1 MRRVFFAL
9 VFLNLAYF
17 AWAQFLAV
25 PARPPANSSTAH
37 LPTVRLLEEVP
48 PGQPPAA
55 AVKKTVAAD
64 PDACVS
70 VGPFGDVDNSAKA
83 AAVLKGKG
91 FEPKQRA
98 EAGETSAGYVVYVA
112 GMASQAETDQL
123 LVSIEKA
130 GIKDAILM
138 PASGDAP
145 RRISLGLFSE
155 RSRADKRAQLARS
168 LGFRAEV
175 TERKLPTA
183 IYWVDVVPPSGAG
196 TIPLQDLFAEGM
208 SSRIAVQP
216 CPAAVKSAVA
226 AANAP
231 GASPGSGQAQTAP
244 AQVAGTAKS
253 Q

>member
-9 VFLNLAYF
+9 LFLNLAYF
-17 AWAQFLAV
+17 AWAHFLAV
-25 PARPPANSSTAH
+25 PARPQANATSAH
-37 LPTVRLLEEVP
+37 LPTVKLLEEVP
-48 PGQPPAA
+48 QGPRPEAS
-55 AVKKTVAAD
+55 VKKTVALD

-83 AAVLKGKG
+83 AAVLKAKG

-112 GMASQAETDQL
+112 GLASQAETDQL
-123 LVSIEKA
+123 LVNIEKA
-130 GIKDAILM
+130 GIRDAILM

-155 RSRADKRAQLARS
+155 RTRAEKRAQLARS
-168 LGFRAEV
+168 LGFRADI

-183 IYWVDVVPPSGAG
+183 IYWVDVAPPSGSN
-196 TIPLQDLFAEGM
+196 TIPIQDLFAEGM

-231 GASPGSGQAQTAP
+231 AASPAPNAGPAPP
-244 AQVAGTAKS
+244 AQVAGTSK
-253 Q
+253 